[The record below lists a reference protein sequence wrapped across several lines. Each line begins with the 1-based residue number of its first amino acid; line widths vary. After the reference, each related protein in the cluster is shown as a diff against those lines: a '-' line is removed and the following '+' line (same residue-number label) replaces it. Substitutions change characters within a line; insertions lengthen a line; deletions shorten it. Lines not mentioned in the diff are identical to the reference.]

1 MRLGRLDLGR
11 LGPLVRLSRLGRLG
25 EGRLSGGRPAAAAG
39 VAAAPAPW
47 SLEVQIH
54 PSDIRK
60 RVRYFFLSRGQV
72 TFWSVLA
79 LLYLL
84 VLALAAGLAPAVIRT
99 WLGGHEY
106 QALISERTR
115 QGERLQELLSR
126 LDPIEERAE
135 ALRLRTEKIDLAY
148 GLSPVKA
155 PARAAAAPASSI
167 PESLY
172 AGAIEQGERRR
183 VRISSRL
190 RYLDASLTRAREFE
204 RAHPERV
211 SGTPAVCPLRGDFV
225 LTAPFG
231 RRRSP
236 FTGELELHP
245 AIDLAAPLGSPVYA
259 PGDGVVVF
267 AGRYPLGRSAAWW
280 RQGNLVALR
289 HGDDF
294 ITLFGQLDEIRVRP
308 GQRLRRGEVL
318 GTVGRSVV
326 DNSTHLHYEVRRRE
340 ATTSGSDF
348 RPVDPLIFILD
359 RRWPNEERLLA
370 RARSGPAVAGF
381 EPLPREIL
389 R

>member
-1 MRLGRLDLGR
+1 MKLGRF
-11 LGPLVRLSRLGRLG
+11 
-25 EGRLSGGRPAAAAG
+25 GGAASA
-39 VAAAPAPW
+39 AAAPAAW

-60 RVRYFFLSRGQV
+60 RVRYLFLTRRQI

-84 VLALAAGLAPAVIRT
+84 GVALAAGLAPAVIRA

-106 QALISERTR
+106 QTLIAERAQ
-115 QGERLQELLSR
+115 QGERLQALLSR
-126 LDPIEERAE
+126 LDPLDERAE

-148 GLSPVKA
+148 GLPPVKA
-155 PARAAAAPASSI
+155 PVGAAALAV
-167 PESLY
+167 PESPSGSLY

-183 VRISSRL
+183 ARISGRL
-190 RYLDASLTRAREFE
+190 RYLDASLTRAHEFE
-204 RAHPERV
+204 STHPERV
-211 SGTPAVCPLRGDFV
+211 SGTPALCPLRGDFV

-294 ITLFGQLDEIRVRP
+294 ITLFGHLDEIRVRP
-308 GQRLRRGEVL
+308 GQRLLRGDVL
-318 GTVGRSVV
+318 GTVGRSEV
-326 DNSTHLHYEVRRRE
+326 DNSTHLHYEVRRRD
-340 ATTSGSDF
+340 ATTADGDF
-348 RPVDPLIFILD
+348 RPVDPLTFILD
-359 RRWPNEERLLA
+359 RRWPNEERLLT
-370 RARSGPAVAGF
+370 RARSGPAVTGF